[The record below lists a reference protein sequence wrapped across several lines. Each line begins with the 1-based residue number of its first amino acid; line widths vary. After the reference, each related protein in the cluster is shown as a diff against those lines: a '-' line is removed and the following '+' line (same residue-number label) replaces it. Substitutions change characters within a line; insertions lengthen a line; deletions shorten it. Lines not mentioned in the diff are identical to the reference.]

1 MRFASCPIS
10 FRCINLLF
18 SRLVAGILAG
28 VAAVTA
34 VEAADLDWRAEDAAK
49 LDGLSD
55 LGLNR
60 ETGQV
65 FAVADGKRYSL
76 SMKDGCYVLSPMPA
90 AGKAKI
96 DADPIPDG
104 RIAFGAGEIAAAWLS
119 EPTLRYRH
127 GVLGDNVEAEA
138 LKVRLRNGRTLTHTL
153 PDDSVYEDLEPR
165 IIDLDGEEAVL
176 VARSYLDSGAAIAV
190 YRIAENKIQPVGE
203 AYPIGLSHR
212 WLNPV
217 GAADFDGD
225 GLTEVAAVVT
235 PHLSGILTMYQLDGD
250 VFRKDAAR
258 SGYSTHFIGSTV
270 LAMSVVLDANSDGV
284 PDIVLPSLDRGR
296 LAVVTFAGGS
306 SSELLSLP
314 QPSRIVT
321 SIVAADLD
329 GNGVSDIIF
338 GRDDGVLLVIHR

>member
-1 MRFASCPIS
+1 MR
-10 FRCINLLF
+10 F
-18 SRLVAGILAG
+18 SRLIAGFLGG
-28 VAAVTA
+28 VAAVTVA
-34 VEAADLDWRAEDAAK
+34 EAADLDWRAEEVAK

-55 LGLNR
+55 LNLDR
-60 ETGQV
+60 ATGRI

-76 SMKDGCYVLSPMPA
+76 SVKDGCYSLSPVPA
-90 AGKAKI
+90 AETVKI
-96 DADPIPDG
+96 DADTIPDG
-104 RIAFGAGEIAAAWLS
+104 RIASGNREIAAAWLA

-138 LKVRLRNGRTLTHTL
+138 LKVRLRDGQTLTHTL
-153 PDDSVYEDLEPR
+153 PEDSVYEDLEPR
-165 IIDLDGEEAVL
+165 IIDLNGEEGVL
-176 VARSYLDSGAAIAV
+176 VVRSYLDSGAAIAV
-190 YRIAENKIQPVGE
+190 YRIAESKIQPAGE

-225 GLTEVAAVVT
+225 GRTEVAAVVT
-235 PHLSGILTMYQLDGD
+235 PHLSGVLTIYQLDGA

-296 LAVVTFAGGS
+296 LAVVTFAGDS
-306 SSELLSLP
+306 SRELLSLP

-329 GNGVSDIIF
+329 GNGVSDIVF
-338 GRDDGVLLVIHR
+338 GREDGVLVVIHR

>member
-1 MRFASCPIS
+1 M
-10 FRCINLLF
+10 LF
-18 SRLVAGILAG
+18 SRFVAGVLAG

-34 VEAADLDWRAEDAAK
+34 VKAEDLDWRAEEVGK
-49 LDGLSD
+49 LDGLSN
-55 LGLNR
+55 LGLNL
-60 ETGQV
+60 ETGHV
-65 FAVADGKRYSL
+65 FAVADGNRYNL
-76 SMKDGCYVLSPMPA
+76 SMKDGGYVLSKMPPA
-90 AGKAKI
+90 DKAKI

-104 RIAFGAGEIAAAWLS
+104 RIAYGNEKIAAAWLA

-138 LKVRLRNGRTLTHTL
+138 LKVRLRDGRTLTHTL
-153 PDDSVYEDLEPR
+153 PEDSVYEDLEPR

-176 VARSYLDSGAAIAV
+176 VVRSYLDSGAAIAV
-190 YRIAENKIQPVGE
+190 YRIVENQIRPVGE

-225 GLTEVAAVVT
+225 GRTEIAAVVT
-235 PHLSGILTMYQLDGD
+235 PHLSGILTIYQLDND
-250 VFRKDAAR
+250 AFRKDAAR

-296 LAVVTFAGGS
+296 LAVVTFAGS
-306 SSELLSLP
+306 SSRELLSLP

-321 SIVAADLD
+321 SVVAADLD
-329 GNGVSDIIF
+329 GNGVSDIVF
-338 GRDDGVLLVIHR
+338 GRDDGVLMVIHR

>member
-1 MRFASCPIS
+1 MRFSG
-10 FRCINLLF
+10 L
-18 SRLVAGILAG
+18 LAG
-28 VAAVTA
+28 FLAGAAALTVA
-34 VEAADLDWRAEDAAK
+34 EAADLDWRAEEVAK
-49 LDGLSD
+49 LDSLSEVGFD
-55 LGLNR
+55 Q
-60 ETGQV
+60 ETGQI
-65 FAVADGKRYSL
+65 FAIVDGKRYGLSL
-76 SMKDGCYVLSPMPA
+76 KDGRYSLSPMKA
-90 AGKAKI
+90 ADKAKI

-104 RIAFGAGEIAAAWLS
+104 RIAFGNGKIAAAWLA

-138 LKVRLRNGRTLTHTL
+138 LKVRLRDGRTLTHTL
-153 PDDSVYEDLEPR
+153 PEDSVYEDLEPR

-176 VARSYLDSGAAIAV
+176 VVRSYLDSGAAIAV
-190 YRIAENKIQPVGE
+190 YRIVENKIQPEGE

-212 WLNPV
+212 WLNPA

-225 GLTEVAAVVT
+225 GRTEIAAVVT
-235 PHLSGILTMYQLDGD
+235 PHLSGVLTIYQLDGD

-284 PDIVLPSLDRGR
+284 PDIVLPSLDRER

-306 SSELLSLP
+306 SRELLSLP

-321 SIVAADLD
+321 SVVASDLD
-329 GNGVSDIIF
+329 GNGVSDIVF
-338 GRDDGVLLVIHR
+338 GREDGVLVVIYR